1 VAIVRLESDRL
12 VLEPLRVEH
21 ADELAP
27 LLDDQKL
34 HEFIGGRPASA
45 QELRE
50 RFERQTRGHSP
61 DGREHWLNW
70 VVRLKN
76 TGAAVGTAQATVC
89 SDDRGPTADLA
100 WVIATA
106 HQGQGLAKEAAGLVA
121 GWLRARGVDRL
132 GARIHPDHE
141 ASAAVARS
149 IGLAPT
155 TTWVDGETRWQSQ
168 RSPMEFE
175 QITTEMS
182 DHVLTITLNRPERLN
197 AWTQTMS
204 GELFTAFD
212 QADADDEVRV
222 VIVTGAGRGFCAG
235 ADLERG
241 GETFTKRDHQDP
253 GTTPRDA
260 GGRLTLRIFDMTK
273 PVIAA
278 INGPAVGIG
287 ATMTLPMDV
296 RLAADTARI
305 GFVFTRR
312 GIVPEACSSWFL
324 PRVVGI
330 SRAMEWVA
338 TGRVFDAR
346 EALEGG
352 LVRSLHPTTALLDAA
367 HALAREIAENA
378 APVSVALARR
388 MLWRMLGAEHPM
400 LAHRADS
407 RGMLY
412 RGRSADAAEG
422 IAAFLEKR
430 AAVFPDKVSDGL
442 PDVMPGWTAPEFT

>member
-1 VAIVRLESDRL
+1 VAIERLESDRL
-12 VLEPLRVEH
+12 TLEPLRVEH

-27 LLDDQKL
+27 VLDDPAL

-45 QELRE
+45 EELRA
-50 RFERQTRGHSP
+50 RFARQTAGSP
-61 DGREHWLNW
+61 DPRECWLNW
-70 VVRLKN
+70 VVRAKA
-76 TGAAVGTAQATVC
+76 TGEVVGTAQATVR
-89 SDDRGPTADLA
+89 SDHAGTTANLA
-100 WVIATA
+100 WVIAPG

-121 GWLRARGVDRL
+121 AWLRRQGVQRL
-132 GARIHPDHE
+132 GARIHPRHA
-141 ASAAVARS
+141 ASNAVARS

-155 TTWVDGETRWQSQ
+155 PTTVDGEIQWQSQ

-175 QITTEMS
+175 QITTELR

-197 AWTQTMS
+197 AWTATMFN
-204 GELFTAFD
+204 ELLAAFD
-212 QADADDEVRV
+212 HADADDEVRA
-222 VIVTGAGRGFCAG
+222 VIVTGAGRAFCAG

-241 GETFTKRDHQDP
+241 GETFTKRDHEDP
-253 GTTPRDA
+253 DTIPRDS
-260 GGRLTLRIFDMTK
+260 GGRLTLRIFDMAK

-296 RLAADTARI
+296 RLAADDAKI
-305 GFVFTRR
+305 GFVFVRR

-352 LVRSLHPTTALLDAA
+352 LVRSLHPKAELLDAA
-367 HALAREIAENA
+367 NALAYEIAANA

-388 MLWRMLGAEHPM
+388 MLWRTLGAEHPM
-400 LAHRADS
+400 LAHRTDS

-422 IAAFLEKR
+422 IASFLEKR

-442 PDVMPGWTAPEFT
+442 PDIMPGWTAPDFG